1 MRRIGLAVI
10 LVVSL
15 LAPLVLQAEQA
26 RKVWRIG
33 LIAVAPRKD
42 QNAVFQGLRELG
54 YVEGENLAV
63 ERRYSEGRA
72 ERFPEFAAEL
82 VRLNVDVIL
91 VVTTPAALA
100 LKKATTTIP
109 IVHPNAIDPL
119 NTGLIASLAHPGG
132 NLTGGAQLIAEASA
146 KRLEV
151 LKKVVPGLARAAVLW
166 NPENP

>member
-1 MRRIGLAVI
+1 MRRIGLAVMLI
-10 LVVSL
+10 VSL

-91 VVTTPAALA
+91 VETTPAALA
-100 LKKATTTIP
+100 VKRATRTIP
-109 IVHPNAIDPL
+109 VVFPTAIDPV
-119 NTGLIASLAHPGG
+119 GAGVVASLARPGANFTG
-132 NLTGGAQLIAEASA
+132 LTTEAPDLVA
-146 KRLEV
+146 KRL
-151 LKKVVPGLARAAVLW
+151 GLTIPQTILVRAD
-166 NPENP
+166 EIIQ